1 VCILQALAVSLL
13 GACSREGCGRPRA
26 RNPRTGKVHEFC
38 SLRCSHFEPCTDQ
51 PAVATTDFAMDLVIA
66 LEMSRLQLIE
76 DEMRKQRK
84 REQRHGGSRT
94 NMLQS
99 SPSDDL
105 SEDAQLHLAIHL
117 SLEEARKR
125 PANTLEPQTEEAG
138 AGGTTSAADANDLS
152 IGYFL
157 KSLAKH
163 ELSLKNF
170 HCDSASQNLL
180 GGDPKSSKILF
191 GRTFLFNS
199 SCDKG
204 MNHLN
209 LF

>member
-1 VCILQALAVSLL
+1 
-13 GACSREGCGRPRA
+13 
-26 RNPRTGKVHEFC
+26 
-38 SLRCSHFEPCTDQ
+38 
-51 PAVATTDFAMDLVIA
+51 MDLVIA

-84 REQRHGGSRT
+84 REQRHDGGSRT
-94 NMLQS
+94 NMSQS

-125 PANTLEPQTEEAG
+125 PASIVEPQEEAG
-138 AGGTTSAADANDLS
+138 AGGTTSAADVNDLS

-191 GRTFLFNS
+191 GRTFF
-199 SCDKG
+199 
-204 MNHLN
+204 
-209 LF
+209 F